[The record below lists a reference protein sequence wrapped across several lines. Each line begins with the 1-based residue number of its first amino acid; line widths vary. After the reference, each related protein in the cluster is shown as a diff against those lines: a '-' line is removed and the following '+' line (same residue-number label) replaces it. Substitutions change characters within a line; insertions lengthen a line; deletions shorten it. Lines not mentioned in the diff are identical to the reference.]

1 MLMELA
7 QFGVEPCAAL
17 RSQLDKTFLKRKTM
31 NAWKGMLGSANDET
45 DKSMYELP
53 PQLESLKLAI
63 EAGGGW
69 RAAMYLNNGDIN
81 LRCEISHWPLR
92 DQVEMLTDVRAAL
105 EGDVAT
111 KTSELNTV
119 QLKRE
124 AEKEKMAK
132 VEGDLKAL
140 RKSSSQQLMRA
151 RKEQGKNAGGIS
163 IEKLNEERKILASL
177 HAKTVR
183 SD

>member
-1 MLMELA
+1 MELA

-69 RAAMYLNNGDIN
+69 RAAMYLNNGD
-81 LRCEISHWPLR
+81 
-92 DQVEMLTDVRAAL
+92 
-105 EGDVAT
+105 
-111 KTSELNTV
+111 
-119 QLKRE
+119 
-124 AEKEKMAK
+124 
-132 VEGDLKAL
+132 
-140 RKSSSQQLMRA
+140 
-151 RKEQGKNAGGIS
+151 
-163 IEKLNEERKILASL
+163 KLHCNC
-177 HAKTVR
+177 
-183 SD
+183 